1 MENADSLMCK
11 SKKTIP
17 GWVKVIVSNL
27 ILAILI
33 VAIFCPDCFYPLENF
48 TNRQPAIFY
57 AIFYSFLLCLFLGIG
72 NSWIINRIDERIS
85 WIETPVKRLV
95 IGTIAVILYSFI
107 VSLITGYAYNL
118 LVFDRQPFGIDTW
131 EHTLEAAIL
140 PVYIAIFLTII
151 LTSRSF
157 LLAWRKSTIDT
168 ERLKRENLQAQ
179 YEALKNQIN
188 PHFLFNSFNVLT
200 DLVYEDQDLA
210 ARFIN
215 QLSQVFRYVLES
227 SKKEMVP
234 LESELENLEAYIF
247 LLKMRFGENLVI
259 KNPEVAER
267 EYQVVPLCLQ
277 MLIENAVKHNVIS
290 EEEKLR
296 IKIWLENDYIHISNN
311 LQLRNISERS
321 TKLGLENIKA
331 RYELIPGKKVKVSES
346 DDQFVVSI
354 PLIKSKL

>member
-1 MENADSLMCK
+1 MENADSLICK

-17 GWVKVIVSNL
+17 DWVKVVASNL

-33 VAIFCPDCFYPLENF
+33 VFFFCPECFYPIENF

-72 NSWIINRIDERIS
+72 NAWIINRIDEKIS
-85 WIETPVKRLV
+85 WIETPIKRLV

-200 DLVYEDQDLA
+200 DLVYMDQDLA
-210 ARFIN
+210 ASFIS

-234 LESELENLEAYIF
+234 LESELQNLEAYIF

-259 KNPEVAER
+259 NRSKCPEGGFHI
-267 EYQVVPLCLQ
+267 VPLCLQ
-277 MLIENAVKHNVIS
+277 MLLENAVKHNVIS
-290 EEEKLR
+290 EEEKLV
-296 IKIWLENDYIHISNN
+296 IEIWEENDYIHLSNN
-311 LQLRNISERS
+311 LQLRNLSERS

-331 RYELIPGKKVKVSES
+331 RYELIPGKKVKIMQN
-346 DDQFVVSI
+346 DDRFVVAI